1 MSMRNPTT
9 RAQAVLCGVLLAMIA
24 AWSVGCGDDAP
35 AGGEARIV
43 SAAELSDAAAD
54 AASPIYWLGER
65 DGTEL
70 ELSEEDSG
78 RVYVRYLED
87 GTDAGDEQ
95 AKFLTVGT
103 YPSEDGVAELRR
115 AARNGDGTVI
125 ARTDDGAV
133 LLVDRH
139 SPNSAHL
146 AYPGEGPQ
154 IEVYSPRPG
163 QALRLASQGA
173 VWPVP

>member
-9 RAQAVLCGVLLAMIA
+9 RAQAVLCVVLLAMIA

-35 AGGEARIV
+35 AAGEARIV
-43 SAAELSDAAAD
+43 NAAELSDAAAN

-65 DGTEL
+65 GGTEL
-70 ELSEEDSG
+70 ELTEEDSG

-87 GTDAGDEQ
+87 VADAGDDQ
-95 AKFLTVGT
+95 ARFLTVGT

-115 AARNGDGTVI
+115 AARNGDGTAI

-133 LLVDRH
+133 LLVDPH

-146 AYPGEGPQ
+146 AYPEAGPQ
-154 IEVYSPRPG
+154 VEVYSPTPG
-163 QALRLASQGA
+163 QALKLASRGA
-173 VWPVP
+173 VRPVP